1 MDVHLVEIE
10 ELRRALSNQA
20 DELQRSEEERNRVAS
35 QKNSVALTVTQLE
48 TDLKRVRRD
57 AENFG
62 RDLKNLRVEKERW
75 DARQKE
81 EASKSER
88 ARKQAQT
95 QIRLLNEQLDGQRE
109 KTHRAKEELRAH
121 VCASM

>member
-1 MDVHLVEIE
+1 MDVHLIEIE
-10 ELRRALSNQA
+10 ELRRALSDQA
-20 DELQRSEEERNRVAS
+20 DELQRSEEERDRIAS
-35 QKNSVALTVTQLE
+35 QKSDVARTVAQLE

-62 RDLKNLRVEKERW
+62 RDLKHLRVEKERW

-109 KTHRAKEELRAH
+109 KTHRAKEELRIH

>member
-1 MDVHLVEIE
+1 MDAHLVEIE
-10 ELRRALSNQA
+10 ELRRALSDQA
-20 DELQRSEEERNRVAS
+20 DELQRSEEEKNRIAS
-35 QKNSVALTVTQLE
+35 QKSDVARTVAQLE
-48 TDLKRVRRD
+48 INLKRVRRD

-62 RDLKNLRVEKERW
+62 RDLKNLRVEKEQW

-88 ARKQAQT
+88 TRKQAQT

-121 VCASM
+121 VCASV